1 MSTPAHQFGQNPDI
15 RETKPEI
22 RLNDL
27 EKRLLNE
34 FQKGL
39 PLSPTPFAD
48 MADALGTSEAL
59 VLQILKRLQQ
69 QGVISRVGPVIKPK
83 RIGTCT
89 LAAMAIPEDRLEAVA
104 HVINGYP
111 EVNHNYEREDGFNL
125 WFVVTAPNQA
135 HLDAVLA
142 DMEEKTGYPVLN
154 LPMEKPY
161 HIDLGFPLWC

>member
-1 MSTPAHQFGQNPDI
+1 MSTPAHKLGQNPDI

-48 MADALGTSEAL
+48 MANSLGTSEAL
-59 VLQILKRLQQ
+59 VLQILERLQK
-69 QGVISRVGPVIKPK
+69 QGVISRVGPVIKPQ
-83 RIGTCT
+83 RIGAST

-104 HVINGYP
+104 HVINRYS
-111 EVNHNYEREDGFNL
+111 EVNHNYERENRFNL
-125 WFVVTAPNQA
+125 WFVVTAPDQA

-142 DMEEKTGYPVLN
+142 DMEEKTGFPVLN

>member
-1 MSTPAHQFGQNPDI
+1 MSTPAHHLGQNPNI

-22 RLNDL
+22 RLNEL

-48 MADALGTSEAL
+48 MADSLGTSEAL
-59 VLQILKRLQQ
+59 VLQILERLQK

-83 RIGTCT
+83 RIGAST

-104 HVINGYP
+104 HVINSYP
-111 EVNHNYEREDGFNL
+111 EVNHNYERENRFNL
-125 WFVVTAPNQA
+125 WFVVTAPDQA

>member
-1 MSTPAHQFGQNPDI
+1 MSTRVHQSGQRPDI
-15 RETKPEI
+15 RANKPEM
-22 RLNDL
+22 RLNNL

-48 MADALGTSEAL
+48 MADSLGTSEAL
-59 VLQILKRLQQ
+59 VLQILERLQE
-69 QGVISRVGPVIKPK
+69 QGVISRVGPVIIPK
-83 RIGTCT
+83 RIGTST
-89 LAAMAIPEDRLEAVA
+89 LAAMAVPEDRLEAVA
-104 HVINGYP
+104 HVINRYP
-111 EVNHNYEREDGFNL
+111 EVNHNYEREDRFNL
-125 WFVVTAPNQA
+125 WFVITAPDQA

-142 DMEEKTGYPVLN
+142 DMEQKTGYPVLN